1 MKRRRLV
8 IRTII
13 LFLLAV
19 ALVYTLYNAI
29 FSDKEKVAVGDK
41 APDFVV
47 TDLNGES
54 HQLSDYKGQG
64 VFLNF
69 WGTWCKPCQ
78 REFPFIDKMYQY
90 YKDQGVQVIAI
101 NVGEPEFN
109 VKNFIKKYEL
119 TFPVAIDKGNQLQN
133 AYGIDPLP
141 TTLLIDKDGKVVKII
156 TGEMSEKVIQ
166 QYMEQIKP

>member
-8 IRTII
+8 IRTVI
-13 LFLLAV
+13 LLLLAA
-19 ALVYTLYNAI
+19 ALVYTLYNAV
-29 FSDKEKVAVGDK
+29 FSGKEKVAIGDK

-47 TDLNGES
+47 TDLNGER

-78 REFPFIDKMYQY
+78 REFPFIDKMYQH
-90 YKDQGVQVIAI
+90 YKEKGVQVIAI

-109 VKNFIKKYEL
+109 VKNFIKKYDL
-119 TFPVAIDKGNQLQN
+119 SFPVAIDKGDQLQN
-133 AYGIDPLP
+133 AYGIGQLP
-141 TTLLIDKDGKVVKII
+141 ATLIIDKNGIVIDII
-156 TGEMSEKVIQ
+156 IGEMSEKLIQ